1 MCGTV
6 NVPLDS
12 AHPAAGTL
20 PIAFELY
27 RHTRTTQ
34 PAHGT
39 IVPSIGGPGIS
50 DTAVDR
56 FFLRL
61 FRPLLDR
68 WDLLLIDH
76 RGIGRSAAINCPAIQ
91 HLKGNFLSGVRA
103 CGTKLGAAADRYGS
117 GDVADDVDTVRAALG
132 IDKID
137 YVGSSYGAVDV
148 GAYALR
154 HPDHLRSAVL
164 DSPWISSDDTFVSFL
179 PPWAAKVEA
188 LVCHRSPSCAA
199 ANPDPAGTLAW
210 LAQDLRAHPFDGT
223 GYDADGTRHALH
235 VDETTLFDILYNDYF
250 SDPIFLNQGELTAA
264 AQALR
269 QGDRLPLL
277 RLAAESPAPTDF
289 GNPARLQS
297 VGANIAVYCS
307 DSQFVWDKK
316 APEATRRA
324 QYNAAFAALPPG
336 IVAPFSPAAW
346 VPFIKTQPIALIPAG
361 DTCIP
366 WPAPTRPNPPF
377 APNTVFSHTPTLLM
391 SGAFDYLPFGQ
402 TKALLKRFPEGHA
415 VEIVNAGHVTAGGS
429 PCAQA
434 IERHF
439 IVTLQVGDTS
449 CARNPNATFHNPFGA
464 PARSRVP
471 LRGVARFPRVAAQA
485 LPARV
490 DPAANDR
497 STHADRQVVSVA
509 WSAVDDAFFRAI
521 RMRGKKGR
529 GLRGGSFTVRR
540 TKAAMI
546 ITYRT
551 SRFSDDVGVSG
562 TATFN
567 RVTNAL
573 DAHVRVD
580 VRGSQGG
587 ALSFHGIL
595 FDPMQPTV
603 QVRGQIGRRSIA
615 LRTLA
620 N

>member
-1 MCGTV
+1 MLTRYLTGRVTQTSAQHHAGSAWHLLRHCLLVILLMLSVGIPAMSPAHAHTAEPTLSKSLRLQRGVPKPSFAACPKGVPPHARCGTV

-50 DTAVDR
+50 DTAVNR
-56 FFLRL
+56 LFLRL

-91 HLKGNFLSGVRA
+91 HLKGDFLSGVRA

-188 LVCHRSPSCAA
+188 LVCRRSPSCAA

-210 LAQDLRAHPFDGT
+210 LAQDLRAHPFNGT
-223 GYDADGTRHALH
+223 GY
-235 VDETTLFDILYNDYF
+235 V
-250 SDPIFLNQGELTAA
+250 
-264 AQALR
+264 
-269 QGDRLPLL
+269 
-277 RLAAESPAPTDF
+277 
-289 GNPARLQS
+289 
-297 VGANIAVYCS
+297 
-307 DSQFVWDKK
+307 
-316 APEATRRA
+316 
-324 QYNAAFAALPPG
+324 
-336 IVAPFSPAAW
+336 
-346 VPFIKTQPIALIPAG
+346 
-361 DTCIP
+361 
-366 WPAPTRPNPPF
+366 
-377 APNTVFSHTPTLLM
+377 
-391 SGAFDYLPFGQ
+391 
-402 TKALLKRFPEGHA
+402 
-415 VEIVNAGHVTAGGS
+415 
-429 PCAQA
+429 
-434 IERHF
+434 
-439 IVTLQVGDTS
+439 QVGDTS

-464 PARSRVP
+464 LARSLVT
-471 LRGVARFPRVAAQA
+471 LRGVARFPRIASQA

-490 DPAANDR
+490 DPAASDR
-497 STHADRQVVSVA
+497 STRADRQVASVV

-540 TKAAMI
+540 TNAAII
-546 ITYRT
+546 ITYRK

-573 DAHVRVD
+573 DAHVSVE

-603 QVRGQIGRRSIA
+603 QVRGQIGKRSIA
-615 LRTLA
+615 LLTLA